1 MKLVK
6 TYLIGLIILAVAVS
20 VFAVLWLTTYT
31 NYTSLEINYANL
43 QNRYQTLQSQYN
55 TLESNYTN
63 LETNYSSLQNQYQ
76 TLQTQYSSLQ
86 SQYSNLNNTYWNIL
100 MQYNLLESNYTTI
113 KENYSTLQ
121 NRYQTLQNQYSN
133 LQSQYNNLNNTYSNI
148 LTFLGQDNIS
158 DGTLLP
164 SYFVHPWVVVP
175 NGFSGTIYV
184 TVSASSSVE
193 VFVFDLYNLIQ
204 AAEGYS
210 YTYYLYDQGTYIN
223 DQVSVGPGLY
233 IIAIYNPS
241 NTLTV
246 SYSATITTTYTPI
259 S

>member
-1 MKLVK
+1 MKSVK
-6 TYLIGLIILAVAVS
+6 KYLISLIILAIAVS
-20 VFAVLWLTTYT
+20 IFTVLWLITYT
-31 NYTSLEINYANL
+31 NYTSLEINYA
-43 QNRYQTLQSQYN
+43 T
-55 TLESNYTN
+55 
-63 LETNYSSLQNQYQ
+63 LQNQYQ
-76 TLQTQYSSLQ
+76 TLQN
-86 SQYSNLNNTYWNIL
+86 QYSNLQSNYTN
-100 MQYNLLESNYTTI
+100 LESNYTTI

-121 NRYQTLQNQYSN
+121 NQYQTLQNLYFN

-158 DGTLLP
+158 DGTLPP

-175 NGFSGTIYV
+175 NGFSGTIHII
-184 TVSASSSVE
+184 VSASSPVE
-193 VFVFDLYNLIQ
+193 VYVLDLYNLIQ

-233 IIAIYNPS
+233 IITIYNPS
-241 NTLTV
+241 NTSTI
-246 SYSATITTTYTPI
+246 SYSATITTAYTPI

>member
-1 MKLVK
+1 MKSVR
-6 TYLIGLIILAVAVS
+6 TYLIILIILAVAVS
-20 VFAVLWLTTYT
+20 IFAVLWLTTYT
-31 NYTSLEINYANL
+31 NYTSLEINYS
-43 QNRYQTLQSQYN
+43 T
-55 TLESNYTN
+55 
-63 LETNYSSLQNQYQ
+63 LQNQYK
-76 TLQTQYSSLQ
+76 TLQ
-86 SQYSNLNNTYWNIL
+86 SQYSNLQSNYTNLKTIYSNL
-100 MQYNLLESNYTTI
+100 QSLYLALQAQYNLLESNYTTI
-113 KENYSTLQ
+113 KESYSNLQ
-121 NRYQTLQNQYSN
+121 NQYQTLQSQYSN

-158 DGTLLP
+158 DGTLPP

-175 NGFSGTIYV
+175 NGFSGTIYI
-184 TVSASSSVE
+184 TISASSPVE
-193 VFVFDLYNLIQ
+193 VYVLDLYNLIQ

-241 NTLTV
+241 NILTI

>member
-1 MKLVK
+1 MKPVK

-43 QNRYQTLQSQYN
+43 QSQYQILQSQYN

-63 LETNYSSLQNQYQ
+63 LETNYGSLQNQYQ
-76 TLQTQYSSLQ
+76 TLQSQYSDLQSNYTTLQNRYEVLQPQYISLKDQYQQLQ

-100 MQYNLLESNYTTI
+100 TS
-113 KENYSTLQ
+113 
-121 NRYQTLQNQYSN
+121 
-133 LQSQYNNLNNTYSNI
+133 
-148 LTFLGQDNIS
+148 LGQWSGS
-158 DGTLLP
+158 DTLP
-164 SYFVHPWVVVP
+164 ADYFAHLWVVVP
-175 NGFSGTIYV
+175 NGFSGTIYI
-184 TVSASSSVE
+184 TISASSPVE
-193 VFVFDLYNLIQ
+193 VYVLDLSNLIL
-204 AAEGYS
+204 AVEGYS

-233 IIAIYNPS
+233 IITVVNPS
-241 NTLTV
+241 STTISF
-246 SYSATITTTYTPI
+246 SYSITTTYTQT